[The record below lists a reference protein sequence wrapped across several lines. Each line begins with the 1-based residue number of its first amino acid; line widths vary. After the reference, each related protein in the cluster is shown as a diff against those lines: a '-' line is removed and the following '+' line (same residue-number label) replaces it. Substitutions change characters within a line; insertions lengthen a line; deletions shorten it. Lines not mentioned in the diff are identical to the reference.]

1 MREKM
6 DVIKNTFPITTN
18 ITSTGKLEIG
28 GCDIESLAEKYQT
41 PFYLYDTHHIE
52 QVCDEYV
59 NEFNHIYDNTQVVYG
74 SKAFANKSIFKII
87 SEKGLGVDV
96 VSGGELT
103 LAVLCGIPA
112 DKIYFHGNNKTPTEL
127 ELAQEAGLT
136 KIVVDGFYELE
147 LLNSLSK
154 KNGIVQDIM
163 IRLSPAIELDERTH
177 EYTTTGILDS
187 KFGFAIDNGDAEK
200 AINLISE
207 YGNLNLIGIHFHLG
221 SPLFSTKP
229 YELGIRKVA
238 QFISN
243 FNNFDLQEFS
253 PGGGFAVPYTREDSP
268 PKVKDY
274 ASVICNTM
282 NDVISEFNLPKPKL
296 VIEPGRAIS
305 GPAGVA
311 IYTVGAIKN
320 IENVRKFISV
330 DGGMGDNIRPALY
343 GAKYEAIVVNRLWDE
358 RPKEKVTIVG
368 KYCESGDIL
377 VKDIELPEIKSGDLI
392 AIPVSGAY
400 STSMASN
407 YNMNPRPEIVS
418 LKDGMDQVI
427 RKRETFADLFKMD
440 V

>member
-1 MREKM
+1 MQVIEK
-6 DVIKNTFPITTN
+6 VFPITTN
-18 ITSTGKLEIG
+18 INSQGKLEIG
-28 GCDIESLAEKYQT
+28 GCDIESLAKKYQT
-41 PFYLYDTHHIE
+41 PFYVFDTAHIE
-52 QVCDEYV
+52 KVCDEYK
-59 NEFNHIYDNTQVVYG
+59 NEFNKIYDNTQVVYG
-74 SKAFANKSIFKII
+74 SKAFANKSIFKLILD
-87 SEKGLGVDV
+87 KGLGVDV

-103 LAVLCGIPA
+103 LAIQCGIDP
-112 DKIYFHGNNKTPTEL
+112 DNIYFHGNNKTPMEL

-154 KNGIVQDIM
+154 KKNIVQDII

-187 KFGFAIDNGDAEK
+187 KFGFAIDNGDAER
-200 AINLISE
+200 AINMIAE
-207 YGNLNLIGIHFHLG
+207 YENLNLIGIHFHLG

-238 QFISN
+238 EFISH
-243 FNNFDLQEFS
+243 FDNFDLQEFS
-253 PGGGFAVPYTREDSP
+253 PGGGFAVSYTRDDSP
-268 PKVKDY
+268 PDVSDY
-274 ASVICNTM
+274 ASVIGNTM
-282 NDVISEFNLPKPKL
+282 NEVITEYNLPKPKL
-296 VIEPGRAIS
+296 VIEPGRAIA
-305 GPAGVA
+305 GPAGIA

-343 GAKYEAIVVNRLWDE
+343 GSKYEAIVVNRLWDE
-358 RPKEKVTIVG
+358 RPKELVTIVG

-407 YNMNPRPEIVS
+407 YNMNPRPEIIAV
-418 LKDGMDQVI
+418 KDGLDVVI
-427 RKRETFADLFKMD
+427 RKKETFADLFKMD

>member
-1 MREKM
+1 MQVIEK
-6 DVIKNTFPITTN
+6 VFPITTN
-18 ITSTGKLEIG
+18 INSQGKLEIG
-28 GCDIESLAEKYQT
+28 GCDIESLAKKYQT
-41 PFYLYDTHHIE
+41 PFYVFDTAHIE
-52 QVCDEYV
+52 KVCDEYK
-59 NEFNHIYDNTQVVYG
+59 NEFNKIYDNTQVVYG
-74 SKAFANKSIFKII
+74 SKAFANKSIFKLILD
-87 SEKGLGVDV
+87 KGLGVDV

-103 LAVLCGIPA
+103 LAIQCGIDP
-112 DKIYFHGNNKTPTEL
+112 DNIYFHGNNKTPIEL

-154 KNGIVQDIM
+154 KKNIVQDII

-187 KFGFAIDNGDAEK
+187 KFGFAIDNGDAER
-200 AINLISE
+200 AINMIAE
-207 YGNLNLIGIHFHLG
+207 YENLNLIGIHFHLG

-229 YELGIRKVA
+229 YELGIRKVEE
-238 QFISN
+238 FISH
-243 FNNFDLQEFS
+243 FDNFDLQEFS
-253 PGGGFAVPYTREDSP
+253 PGGGFAVSYTRDDSP
-268 PKVKDY
+268 PDVSDY
-274 ASVICNTM
+274 ASVIGNTM
-282 NDVISEFNLPKPKL
+282 NEVITEYNLPKPKL
-296 VIEPGRAIS
+296 VIEPGRAIA
-305 GPAGVA
+305 GPAGIA

-343 GAKYEAIVVNRLWDE
+343 GSKYEAIVVNRLWDE
-358 RPKEKVTIVG
+358 RPKELVTIVG

-407 YNMNPRPEIVS
+407 YNMNPRPEIIAV
-418 LKDGMDQVI
+418 KDGLDVVI
-427 RKRETFADLFKMD
+427 RKKETFADLFKMD

>member
-1 MREKM
+1 MDIIEK
-6 DVIKNTFPITTN
+6 VFPLTTN
-18 ITSTGKLEIG
+18 VTSQGKLQIG
-28 GCDIESLAEKYQT
+28 GCDIETLAKKYET
-41 PFYLYDTHHIE
+41 PFYVFDTAHIE
-52 QVCDEYV
+52 NICDEYT
-59 NEFNHIYDNTQVVYG
+59 NEFNNLYDNTQVVYG
-74 SKAFANKSIFKII
+74 SKAFGNKSIFKII
-87 SEKGLGVDV
+87 LEKGLGADV
-96 VSGGELT
+96 VSGGELA
-103 LAVLCGIPA
+103 LAIESGISP
-112 DKIYFHGNNKTPTEL
+112 DKIYFHGNNKTPVEL

-154 KNGIVQDIM
+154 KNGIVQDII

-177 EYTTTGILDS
+177 KYTTTGILDS

-200 AINLISE
+200 AINMISD
-207 YGNLNLIGIHFHLG
+207 YSNLNLIGVHFHLG

-238 QFISN
+238 EFISKFDN
-243 FNNFDLQEFS
+243 FELREFS
-253 PGGGFAVPYTREDSP
+253 PGGGFAVSYTREDDP
-268 PKVKDY
+268 PKVKEY
-274 ASVICNTM
+274 AAVICNTM
-282 NDVISEFNLPKPKL
+282 NEVISEYSLPKPKL
-296 VIEPGRAIS
+296 VIEPGRAIA

-343 GAKYEAIVVNRLWDE
+343 GSNYEAIVVNRLWDE

-407 YNMNPRPEIVS
+407 YNMNPRPEIIA
-418 LKDGMDQVI
+418 LKDGMDMTI